1 MSLLVFVKQL
11 CEDDL
16 DIPRLTRVWKDN
28 DVKNASPHIHRLMA
42 SLHRYI
48 EKHGTIPKDKV
59 GGLCEKYKMMEI
71 KKSIPPSIPSYIVEE
86 DYNGKKILIN
96 PQTSLVF
103 REDDK
108 YKYVATGVKVV
119 NKVYPLQLK
128 HMSICVSNGWYFET
142 TNPNISCVFKV

>member
-1 MSLLVFVKQL
+1 MSLLVFIKQL
-11 CEDDL
+11 CEGDL
-16 DIPRLTRVWKDN
+16 DIPRLTEVWKEN
-28 DVKNASPHIHRLMA
+28 DIKNASPHINRLMA

-48 EKHGTIPKDKV
+48 GKHGLIPKDQV
-59 GGLCEKYKMMEI
+59 GDLCERYKRMEI
-71 KKSIPPSIPSYIVEE
+71 KKAIPPSTPHIVKE
-86 DYNGKKILIN
+86 DYNGGKILIN
-96 PQTSLVF
+96 PQTSIVF

-128 HMSICVSNGWYFET
+128 HMSVCVSNGWYFET